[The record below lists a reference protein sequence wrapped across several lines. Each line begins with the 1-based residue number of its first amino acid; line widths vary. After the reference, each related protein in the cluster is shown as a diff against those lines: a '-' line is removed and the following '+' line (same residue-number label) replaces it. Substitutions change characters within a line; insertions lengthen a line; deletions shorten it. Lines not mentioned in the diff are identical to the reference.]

1 MTTPASTPATA
12 PAADARDLALA
23 HYAARGVL
31 ETVLARHGITFQQQ
45 VTLRAAITADTPQT
59 PDDLLARVQE
69 SLKADPAGIRT
80 TIDEL
85 RAERL
90 LAADGPHL
98 RPTDTGR
105 ELLAAVSAETAPFP
119 PVSGAESPPRTW
131 PPPAASSPWSPS
143 APTRN
148 SRL

>member
-59 PDDLLARVQE
+59 PDGLLARVQE

-80 TIDEL
+80 TIDHL
-85 RAERL
+85 RSGRL
-90 LAADGPHL
+90 LVADGPHL
-98 RPTDTGR
+98 RPTDAGR
-105 ELLAAVSAETAPFP
+105 ELLAAVSAETAPSP
-119 PVSGAESPPRTW
+119 PVSGTESPPRTW
-131 PPPAASSPWSPS
+131 PPPAVSSPWSPS

-148 SRL
+148 SRP